1 MAHER
6 RAVMRVLGLDPG
18 LRRTG
23 WGLVVVSGGR
33 LRHVANGIIESDA
46 AAPTAVRLCT
56 IYAGLKAV
64 IAAHAPDVAAV
75 EETLVNRNGTATL
88 KLGQARGIAMLAPA
102 EAGLDVAEY
111 APTAV
116 KKALV
121 GGGWAEKAQVEAMV
135 RLLLPG
141 ADPAGPDAADALAV
155 AICHAHHAE
164 SGRLMRPVAGPAR
177 GVRVSVVAR

>member
-1 MAHER
+1 M
-6 RAVMRVLGLDPG
+6 MRVLGLDPG

-23 WGLVVVSGGR
+23 WGIIAVNNGR
-33 LRHVANGIIESDA
+33 LRHVANGVIESDV
-46 AAPTAVRLCT
+46 AAPMASRLCM
-56 IYAGLKAV
+56 IHAGIKAV
-64 IAAHAPDVAAV
+64 IAAHAPDAAAV

-102 EAGLDVAEY
+102 EAGLAVAEY

-121 GGGWAEKAQVEAMV
+121 GGGRAEKAQVEAMV

-164 SGRLMRPVAGPAR
+164 TGRLMRPVAGPAR
-177 GVRVSVVAR
+177 GLRVPVAAR